1 MLPDNRGIM
10 KKEGKSMG
18 ENLKR
23 FFSLLIV
30 FVMLMGCGVVALEE
44 ENANAYINN
53 ECKALSQCLCT
64 IK

>member
-18 ENLKR
+18 GNFKR

-30 FVMLMGCGVVALEE
+30 FAMLMGCGIVRLKKKMQI
-44 ENANAYINN
+44 YIETMNV
-53 ECKALSQCLCT
+53 KP
-64 IK
+64 